1 MSDHGI
7 ETSGLF
13 KKHRERR
20 GVPGMSR
27 PVRKGPI
34 CALLGA
40 FLCAA
45 ALTGCS
51 AAMQSVADTTDA
63 LLNGLADGT
72 DTVLNDLA
80 DETDKALHS
89 LADAD
94 NGQLKDSVLGAYHA
108 LVDGTGAAV
117 LTPES
122 QLKGQRAKGAD
133 DYTGSYRADYQDFTG
148 TEFLFGGTT
157 VEREAGGTVELT
169 CSLAVESGG
178 AAVFLLSGAEDPAVL
193 LSGSGSYTGSVTVD
207 GGSTYIGVWGDH
219 ATGTVSV
226 EVK

>member
-7 ETSGLF
+7 ETSGLA

-20 GVPGMSR
+20 GVSGMSL
-27 PVRKGPI
+27 PVRKGRL
-34 CALLGA
+34 CVLLAA

-45 ALTGCS
+45 GLTGCTAALQS
-51 AAMQSVADTTDA
+51 AADTTDA
-63 LLNGLADGT
+63 LLNGLADGA

-80 DETDKALHS
+80 DETDKALRS

-94 NGQLKDSVLGAYHA
+94 NGQLKDSVLGAYHT
-108 LVDGTGAAV
+108 LVGEAGAAV
-117 LTPES
+117 LTPEN
-122 QLKGQRAKGAD
+122 QLKGQRVKGDD

-148 TEFLFGGTT
+148 TEFLFGGTA

-169 CSLAVESGG
+169 CSLTLESGK

-207 GGSTYIGVWGDH
+207 GGSAYIGVWGDH
-219 ATGTVSV
+219 AAGTVSV
-226 EVK
+226 EAK